1 MKKQVFNSGL
11 VGVLVWVLAACS
23 ASKPSLGEAV
33 WGVHDLLGS
42 QWTDADPAAG
52 QPPVSLE
59 IAKDAH
65 LSGHSGCNRYQGRA
79 DIVGTSVRL
88 VQGGS
93 TRMLCFPPSVMDREH
108 LLGQALAQTR
118 SAKKEKGLLLL
129 LDEAGQVLWRFKP
142 RD

>member
-1 MKKQVFNSGL
+1 MKKQIFISGL
-11 VGVLVWVLAACS
+11 VGVLAWGVAACS
-23 ASKPSLGEAV
+23 TSTSSVGEAV
-33 WGVHDLLGS
+33 WGVHDLRGS
-42 QWTDADPAAG
+42 QWVDADPVAG
-52 QPPVSLE
+52 QVPVSLE

-79 DIVGTSVRL
+79 DIVGTSLRL

-93 TRMLCFPPSVMDREH
+93 TRMLCFPPSVMDIENRF
-108 LLGQALAQTR
+108 GQALARTR
-118 SAKKEKGLLLL
+118 SAKKEKGFLLL

>member
-1 MKKQVFNSGL
+1 MKKQIFNSGL
-11 VGVLVWVLAACS
+11 VGVLVWGLAACS
-23 ASKPSLGEAV
+23 NSNPKLGEPV
-33 WGVHDLLGS
+33 WVVQDLLGS

-52 QPPVSLE
+52 QPPVSLD

-65 LSGHSGCNRYQGRA
+65 LSGHSGCNRYLGKA
-79 DIVGTSVRL
+79 DIEGTSVRL

-108 LLGQALAQTR
+108 RFGQMLAQTR
-118 SAKKEKGLLLL
+118 SAKKEKGFLLL
-129 LDEAGQVLWRFKP
+129 LDEAGQVLWRFKL

>member
-1 MKKQVFNSGL
+1 MKKQIFKSGL
-11 VGVLVWVLAACS
+11 VGVLAWGLAACS
-23 ASKPSLGEAV
+23 TSTPSLGETV

-42 QWTDADPAAG
+42 QWVDADPAAG
-52 QPPVSLE
+52 QVPVSLE

-65 LSGHSGCNRYQGRA
+65 LSGHSGCNRYKGRA

-88 VQGGS
+88 VPGGS
-93 TRMLCFPPSVMDREH
+93 TRMLCFPPSVMDAENRFV
-108 LLGQALAQTR
+108 QALAR
-118 SAKKEKGLLLL
+118 AHSAKNEKGFLLL